1 MCVCASMRVCV
12 WLFFATLLFRAN
24 KLSMHHWHDNH
35 RSKNVQSEAIAK
47 CGLQLL
53 WKWRHCKVKVCSPA
67 GLKVKVLQSAGLEQC
82 WKWRC
87 CKVQVWSSV
96 ESEGVA
102 KCRFAAVLKLK
113 MLQSAGLQLYWPF
126 IYQLST
132 GILLSTSSIQTP
144 LHKLHTHTTHT
155 QICWIPSVSHFIHY
169 R

>member
-1 MCVCASMRVCV
+1 MWSLWMLRPNSRCVCVRACVCV
-12 WLFFATLLFRAN
+12 CGYFLRRYYFEPINYPCTTD
-24 KLSMHHWHDNH
+24 MTT
-35 RSKNVQSEAIAK
+35 IALK
-47 CGLQLL
+47 MY
-53 WKWRHCKVKVCSPA
+53 KVK
-67 GLKVKVLQSAGLEQC
+67 LLQSAVCSCSESEDIAKWRFAAQLG
-82 WKWRC
+82 WKWKC